1 MRKLNKVA
9 AVFMAAAGFAV
20 MGGATSASAATPG
33 YVSMWEDGNFGGD
46 RWVHYAQGTI
56 DKDRFEIHW
65 WDGDN
70 EISSLQN
77 GTGKWLVVYDK
88 DAWGGERRC
97 IAPGAEISNMKSINF
112 NDRAESFELMSFNP
126 CG

>member
-1 MRKLNKVA
+1 VRTIMKAAAVVA
-9 AVFMAAAGFAV
+9 ATAGLAL
-20 MGGATSASAATPG
+20 GAMPSASAATPG
-33 YVSMWEDGNFGGD
+33 YVSMWEDSSYGGD

-65 WDGDN
+65 WNGDN

-77 GTGKWLVVYDK
+77 GTSKWLVVYDK

-97 IAPGAEISNMKSINF
+97 IAPGAEISNMKHINF

-126 CG
+126 CA